1 MEKHSNVNR
10 IFESNKFA
18 SGQQELTNSS
28 IGNSNCFYLGIRKCF
43 FFINCYKNI
52 EATITPCCKV
62 KILGKQKSSLQ
73 EDRESRR
80 SSGNSIQ
87 IKVTNANEDE
97 PLDSTITNN
106 YSVVNEAERENLND
120 IEVILFSF

>member
-1 MEKHSNVNR
+1 M
-10 IFESNKFA
+10 
-18 SGQQELTNSS
+18 
-28 IGNSNCFYLGIRKCF
+28 F
-43 FFINCYKNI
+43 FFINFYKNI
-52 EATITPCCKV
+52 EATITPCSKV